1 MSKLIKTS
9 TFSKDDYGPIG
20 SGTEKLYDVVLN
32 KDSSGNF
39 EISNLG
45 PCMNP
50 NGYVSNVDCPES
62 DLLCNC
68 PKDLKPINPEPSDT
82 ALKNLKYNTNECNLI
97 KKNLSTKWFGI
108 DYFNPSCSYNCT
120 NIKTGSGYSSGS
132 TSGFTGINQGGD
144 TAADGG
150 GDGEG
155 DAGSPNPKNA
165 PIRLLYKGN
174 PLPSESSTSSSS
186 SSSEGS
192 SSGGLTAGPNFKH
205 YLEYSKTN
213 ATFWNTPKE
222 TPLYRKAQTALL
234 TYQRIKI
241 VVNGDFS
248 IKPGNLIA
256 INMPTPEMRTISETR
271 FYGRWMVYK
280 NEHIITSQKHSM
292 VLYLMRDGSYHDP
305 NRTYNISTEKT
316 I

>member
-20 SGTEKLYDVVLN
+20 SSTEKKYDVILN

-68 PKDLKPINPEPSDT
+68 PKELKPNKPEPSDI
-82 ALKNLKYNTNECNLI
+82 ALENLKYNTNECNLI
-97 KKNLSTKWFGI
+97 NKNLSTKWFGVN
-108 DYFNPSCSYNCT
+108 YSEPSCSYNCID
-120 NIKTGSGYSSGS
+120 IKNSSGS
-132 TSGFTGINQGGD
+132 SAGFKDVSRGGD
-144 TAADGG
+144 DDPDTLNSPIRILYEGKPFPEGLSGASPDDGG
-150 GDGEG
+150 SST
-155 DAGSPNPKNA
+155 AGS
-165 PIRLLYKGN
+165 
-174 PLPSESSTSSSS
+174 S
-186 SSSEGS
+186 
-192 SSGGLTAGPNFKH
+192 AGPNFKH

-241 VVNGDFS
+241 VVNGNFD
-248 IKPGNLIA
+248 IKPGNIVG
-256 INMPTPEMRTISETR
+256 INMPTPEMYTITETR

-292 VLYLMRDGSYHDP
+292 ILYLMRDGNYHNP
-305 NRTYNISTEKT
+305 NQVFDINIEKRV
-316 I
+316 